1 MGGSIAVVYWLYYLW
16 AADHCHPIGTLHATE
31 EVTRYGWVIPARP
44 GSNITFAQDIVTC
57 DDGSVRNGYGHD
69 ISKSRVWGNQYPI
82 ARKLRDMPVCDPGQ
96 HEVLPRLSQI
106 RCVAD

>member
-1 MGGSIAVVYWLYYLW
+1 MSVGKPAVYDRALLLGRKRNEVL
-16 AADHCHPIGTLHATE
+16 TLE